1 MTAPFG
7 NDSTAGPRLRRSLS
21 LWDLIV
27 YGVII
32 VCPLSPA
39 PFFGILTQKGHGHA
53 ATTILIAMFAMLP
66 TAISYGRMARIYP
79 SAGSAFTYV
88 GREIGAGVG
97 YITGWGMMMDYLLNT
112 LIVIIWVGQQTHV
125 FFPVLPY
132 WVCAVLVAALST
144 ALTSQ
149 GIRMSARA
157 NLVMG
162 AALGAVVLVFLGA
175 AAVYVANHPHGA
187 PGFFTHPF
195 YDPKTWR
202 WQSILGGTSLAMLTY
217 IGFDGISTLSEE
229 CANPRRNIMIATV
242 LTCVV
247 VAVLS
252 VLEVYAAQLVWPS
265 SEAFPNLDTAFTFAA
280 QRAWAP
286 LFAVVG
292 VAIIGA
298 LLAVGIADQLAVAR
312 LLYGMGRSGAL
323 PRRFFGA
330 IHPRS
335 QVPLNNVLFVGC
347 FALGGALLLP
357 AISGEA
363 TGYELGAN
371 LVNFGALISFMG
383 VNAAAFMRYYVRA
396 QKKRLVNLL
405 LPAVGF
411 FVCLTLWWNLGTRAI
426 QFGVVWMALGIAFG
440 AWRSRGFRDKIA
452 VFQSASESETDE
464 SGSDASAE
472 ALSSPLSTTPGPR
485 NP

>member
-1 MTAPFG
+1 MTFATPVSLG
-7 NDSTAGPRLRRSLS
+7 SADAPRLRRSLS
-21 LWDLIV
+21 LWDLLV

-32 VCPLSPA
+32 VCPISPA
-39 PFFGILTQKGHGHA
+39 PFFGILTQRGHGHA

-66 TAISYGRMARIYP
+66 TAISYGRMARAYP

-88 GREIGAGVG
+88 GQEIGAAVG

-112 LIVIIWVGQQTHV
+112 LIVIIWVGQQTHE
-125 FFPVLPY
+125 FFPTLPY
-132 WVCAVLVAALST
+132 WVCAVAVAVLST

-162 AALGAVVLVFLGA
+162 AALGAVVVLFLTA
-175 AAVYVANHPHGA
+175 AAIYVLHHPHDA
-187 PGFFTHPF
+187 PGFFSRPF
-195 YDPKTWR
+195 YDPQTWQ
-202 WQSILGGTSLAMLTY
+202 WKSILGGTSLAMLTY

-229 CANPRRNIMIATV
+229 CKNPRRNILIATV

-265 SEAFPNLDTAFTFAA
+265 SEPFPNLDTAFTFAA

-292 VAIIGA
+292 VGIIGA

-323 PRRFFGA
+323 PKRFFGA
-330 IHPRS
+330 INPRS
-335 QVPLNNVLFVGC
+335 HVPLNNVLFVGF
-347 FALGGALLLP
+347 FALAGALILP
-357 AISGEA
+357 AISGNA

-396 QKKRLVNLL
+396 EKKQLINFI

-411 FVCLTLWWNLGTRAI
+411 FVCLTLWWNLGARAL
-426 QFGVVWMALGIAFG
+426 QFGVVWMVLGVAFG
-440 AWRSRGFRDKIA
+440 AWRSRGFRDKVA
-452 VFQSASESETDE
+452 VFESTSESEDDSPTRPALHPP
-464 SGSDASAE
+464 SSA
-472 ALSSPLSTTPGPR
+472 AL
-485 NP
+485 